1 MYRILACD
9 DERDIVSALRIYLTA
24 EGYEVLEAYNGS
36 EMLRLAATQEV
47 HLILLDVMMPGMDG
61 LTAMAELRKTSNVP
75 VILLTAKSEDM
86 DKVLGLNL
94 GADDYVTKPFNPIEV
109 MARVRSQLRRYLQLG
124 GGQVLPTQVTIGG
137 IMLDD
142 AGRTVTVDGAGR
154 ADADGVRH
162 PASAHAA
169 CGHSLLSARNL
180 SPCLGRFARRRGE
193 RRGGAH
199 PASALEDRD

>member
-1 MYRILACD
+1 MGENGMYRILVCD

-61 LTAMAELRKTSNVP
+61 LSAMAELRRTSNVP
-75 VILLTAKSEDM
+75 VILLTAKSEDT

-137 IMLDD
+137 IMGTTSGTA
-142 AGRTVTVDGAGR
+142 AGMAAVDPKL
-154 ADADGVRH
+154 V
-162 PASAHAA
+162 PYAA
-169 CGHSLLSARNL
+169 MTATFYTGLGCLLFPSVFYFL
-180 SPCLGRFARRRGE
+180 TQMIFG
-193 RRGGAH
+193 
-199 PASALEDRD
+199 

>member
-1 MYRILACD
+1 MRCS
-9 DERDIVSALRIYLTA
+9 RPTTA
-24 EGYEVLEAYNGS
+24 ARCCG
-36 EMLRLAATQEV
+36 LAATQEV

-61 LTAMAELRKTSNVP
+61 LSAMAELRQDLECAGHPADS
-75 VILLTAKSEDM
+75 KSEDT

-142 AGRTVTVDGAGR
+142 AGRTVTVDGEPVALTPTESTSCVCSCSMR
-154 ADADGVRH
+154 AQ
-162 PASAHAA
+162 S
-169 CGHSLLSARNL
+169 SLRAKFIAVSGAIR
-180 SPCLGRFARRRGE
+180 RRRGE